1 MCKIKFL
8 ISFLKLNLLVSLILP
23 LCISA
28 DEIPSHVSSLINI
41 LRSDTSQQSNNSDPS
56 LPPGNYKEYCRNC
69 YTWKAPRMLGPLTI
83 GENDMLTCE
92 CFRIWIRGHGRSLW
106 DHGWEDNPQT
116 IDYGSCPGNRVT
128 TKINQLKSNIS
139 WRTKYWMELKCAD

>member
-1 MCKIKFL
+1 MCTIKFL
-8 ISFLKLNLLVSLILP
+8 ISFLKLNLFISLILP
-23 LCISA
+23 LYTSA
-28 DEIPSHVSSLINI
+28 DEIPSHASSLIKHYA
-41 LRSDTSQQSNNSDPS
+41 SQQSNNSDPS

-69 YTWKAPRMLGPLTI
+69 YTLKTPRMLGPLTI

-92 CFRIWIRGHGRSLW
+92 CFRIWIPGFGRDFW
-106 DHGWEDNPQT
+106 NPGWEDNPQT

-139 WRTKYWMELKCAD
+139 RRIKYWIELKCAD